1 MELSSSNIKKKLYFL
16 KRKLFLYFLKKK
28 TFLIFSY
35 ISGSRIPPPKKIFI
49 FKETET
55 LKRFSYFRK
64 MELLSPSPKN
74 KKICTKRI
82 LIFQEIE
89 LSYLKN

>member
-1 MELSSSNIKKKLYFL
+1 MELSSSNIKKKIIFSQ
-16 KRKLFLYFLKKK
+16 KK
-28 TFLIFSY
+28 TFLIFSQKKNFSY
-35 ISGSRIPPPKKIFI
+35 IFLYFRKQNPPPKKIFI